1 MKNMK
6 STIST
11 LIALF
16 FIAATANVYAQQSD
30 YEIQKN
36 FRAEY
41 KEITVKID
49 NAVSSADLTA
59 INSEIESLAA
69 DYAGYSDLINS
80 ALYPDTYE
88 GRMDD
93 LRTRFATTQQNVA
106 MIEQLNER
114 VRELSEEMDRFRS
127 QLTSMDRRTDSLQ
140 TVIRQANA
148 SERRLANQIRQY
160 RESLDQRDKLVSEF
174 LESLLTKYGAMDS
187 ATAVELADAA
197 SRMEDDPLGIV
208 KTIIGEY
215 INHANQA
222 TGLSASDYLGM
233 KAQHAYFSDVWSNIG
248 QRLAEVFAS
257 DRPVQARQEVTD
269 LLATWN
275 SSVESKLWP
284 ALTAAFGQN
293 GITLQNFTDK
303 DTFYRSM
310 SMYVDAA
317 TEESLRS
324 NSDEDLSRF
333 RAFSSYWNNTVKAEW
348 GEYLLNGNVLTYQ
361 QIASIDLK
369 LEGWNEAAVPTSN
382 LMLILFLVAM
392 AVIIGLIVMLVMK
405 K

>member
-30 YEIQKN
+30 HEIQKN
-36 FRAEY
+36 FRAQY
-41 KEITVKID
+41 NDITVKID
-49 NAVSSADLTA
+49 NAVSSADLTT

-69 DYAGYSDLINS
+69 EYAGYSELIDS
-80 ALYPDTYE
+80 AIYPETYE
-88 GRMDD
+88 GRMSD
-93 LRTRFATTQQNVA
+93 LRARFATTQQNVA

-127 QLTSMDRRTDSLQ
+127 QLNNMDRRTDSLQ
-140 TVIRQANA
+140 TVIRQSNA

-160 RESLDQRDKLVSEF
+160 RESLDQRDKLVAEF
-174 LESLLTKYGAMDS
+174 LESLLNKYGSMDS
-187 ATAVELADAA
+187 GAALELSDAA
-197 SRMEDDPLGIV
+197 SRMDDDPLGIV

-222 TGLSASDYLGM
+222 TGLSASDYLSM
-233 KAQHAYFSDVWSNIG
+233 KAQHAYFSDVWGNIG

-257 DRPVQARQEVTD
+257 DRPVQAQQEVSD

-284 ALTAAFGQN
+284 SLTAAFGQN
-293 GITLQNFTDK
+293 GVTLQNFTDK
-303 DTFYRSM
+303 DSFFRSLN
-310 SMYVDAA
+310 MYVESA
-317 TEESLRS
+317 TDESLRS
-324 NSDEDLSRF
+324 NSEEDLTRF
-333 RAFSSYWNNTVKAEW
+333 RAFSSYWNNTVKTNW

-382 LMLILFLVAM
+382 LMLILFLVAI
-392 AVIIGLIVMLVMK
+392 AVIIGLIVMLARK

>member
-1 MKNMK
+1 MKYMK
-6 STIST
+6 STILT

-41 KEITVKID
+41 NDITVKID

-69 DYAGYSDLINS
+69 DFAGYSELIDS

-88 GRMDD
+88 ERMSD

-114 VRELSEEMDRFRS
+114 VRELSEEMERFRN
-127 QLTSMDRRTDSLQ
+127 QLSSMDHRTDSLK

-160 RESLDQRDKLVSEF
+160 RESLDQRDKLVAEF
-174 LESLLTKYGAMDS
+174 LESLLNKYGSMDS
-187 ATAVELADAA
+187 SSALELADAA

-222 TGLSASDYLGM
+222 TGLSASDYLSM
-233 KAQHAYFSDVWSNIG
+233 KAQHAYFTEIWGNIG

-257 DRPVQARQEVTD
+257 DRPVQARQEISD
-269 LLATWN
+269 MLATWN
-275 SSVESKLWP
+275 SSVMSKLWP

-293 GITLQNFTDK
+293 GVTLQNFTDK
-303 DTFYRSM
+303 DSFYRSM

-317 TEESLRS
+317 TEESLLS
-324 NSDEDLSRF
+324 NSDEDLTRF
-333 RAFSSYWNNTVKAEW
+333 RAFSSYWNNTVKADW

-382 LMLILFLVAM
+382 LMLILFLVAI
-392 AVIIGLIVMLVMK
+392 AVIIGLIVMLVRK